1 MPELYKQ
8 SRALLPRATR
18 CSVGWRRRDPGQMR
32 LPMPRAAALAVA
44 GLLMFWGKPR
54 MAISVAL
61 SHVCYLRPSEMI
73 RLKGS
78 DVTPPSA
85 AAGLMYASW
94 GLLLHDAT
102 SGRPGKTGMW
112 DESVV
117 LDLDLWIV
125 APLAALAKIAGSR
138 CMWDFTVAELNALF
152 QRAVVALRLQS
163 LRPHLYALR
172 HGGASE
178 DLTRNR
184 RSLEQVM
191 RRGRCVATSSVRRY
205 AKETRLLKEMA
216 KVDPLI
222 FEFGLMVEQHFAALI
237 LLGAWSSEF
246 LALVPQGLRQS
257 VQLGPGQ

>member
-1 MPELYKQ
+1 MGSTYTSRLGLSLLERTAVTPRTEECYVKLVGDFVAFCKEFSLSWTSAAVLDTILVDYLNLMFLEGAGGDLSSRLIAALCHVMPELYKQ

-163 LRPHLYALR
+163 LRPHLYA
-172 HGGASE
+172 
-178 DLTRNR
+178 
-184 RSLEQVM
+184 
-191 RRGRCVATSSVRRY
+191 
-205 AKETRLLKEMA
+205 
-216 KVDPLI
+216 
-222 FEFGLMVEQHFAALI
+222 
-237 LLGAWSSEF
+237 W
-246 LALVPQGLRQS
+246 
-257 VQLGPGQ
+257 